1 MAIKSILSAY
11 SGDASKGSGL
21 RHALHLAKHHN
32 AWLTGVLRHSRSDL
46 ERTLRGAVPKN
57 FLKPFLEAEEVR
69 FAEIAERFR
78 TITAGS
84 GLEDRS
90 DFVELDAEKGL
101 TLSEFA
107 RSFDLI
113 VTGAHSHSENEA
125 HISAN
130 PDLIALRSGR
140 PVLVVPD
147 GYQAD
152 GLADHA
158 LVAWDGKRSSA
169 RALGD
174 AMIGLEE
181 KAKVTLLT
189 VGTQQAP
196 GTEYLLRNLERH
208 GIEANIVLKVR
219 QGSIAETILSTV
231 QDISAE
237 LVVMGAFEHSKFS
250 HDVFGGV
257 TTDIIGKADVPVFLS
272 H

>member
-1 MAIKSILSAY
+1 MSIKSILSAY

-21 RHALHLAKHHN
+21 RHALRLAKHHD
-32 AWLTGVLRHSRSDL
+32 AWLTGVLRHRQSNL
-46 ERTLRGAVPKN
+46 ERTLRGSVPKT
-57 FLKPFLEAEEVR
+57 FLKTFFEAEETR
-69 FAEIAERFR
+69 LNEIAERFR
-78 TITAGS
+78 TITIEAGY
-84 GLEDRS
+84 GDRS
-90 DFVELDAEKGL
+90 DFVDLDVEQGRS
-101 TLSEFA
+101 LSEFA
-107 RSFDLI
+107 RTFDLV
-113 VTGAHSHSENEA
+113 VTGVHSHSENEA
-125 HISAN
+125 HMSAN

-147 GYQAD
+147 AYEAE
-152 GLADHA
+152 GLTDHA

-174 AMIGLEE
+174 AMVGLED

-189 VGTQQAP
+189 VGSEKAP

-208 GIEANIVLKVR
+208 GIDATLVLKPR
-219 QGSIAETILSTV
+219 KGSIAETILSTA
-231 QDISAE
+231 QDVSAE

-257 TTDIIGKADVPVFLS
+257 TTDVIEKTDVPIFMS

>member
-1 MAIKSILSAY
+1 MSIKSILSAY

-21 RHALHLAKHHN
+21 RHALHLAKHHD
-32 AWLTGVLRHSRSDL
+32 AWLTGVLRHSQSDL
-46 ERTLRGAVPKN
+46 ERTLRGTVPTS
-57 FLKPFLEAEEVR
+57 FLKPFLEAEEAR

-78 TITAGS
+78 AITAEA

-90 DFVELDAEKGL
+90 DFVKLDAQKGL
-101 TLSEFA
+101 SLSEFA
-107 RSFDLI
+107 RSFDLV
-113 VTGAHSHSENEA
+113 VTGAHSYSENEA
-125 HISAN
+125 HMSAN

-147 GYQAD
+147 EYEAE

-169 RALGD
+169 RSLGD
-174 AMIGLEE
+174 AMIGLED
-181 KAKVTLLT
+181 KSKVTLLT
-189 VGTQQAP
+189 VGTQQVP

-208 GIEANIVLKVR
+208 GIDASFVLKSQ
-219 QGSIAETILSTV
+219 QGSIAETILSTA
-231 QDISAE
+231 QEISAQ

-250 HDVFGGV
+250 QDMFGGV
-257 TTDIIGKADVPVFLS
+257 TTDIIARADVPVFLS

>member
-1 MAIKSILSAY
+1 MSIKSILSAY

-21 RHALHLAKHHN
+21 RHALRLAKHHD
-32 AWLTGVLRHSRSDL
+32 AWLTGVLRHRQSNL
-46 ERTLRGAVPKN
+46 ERTLRGSVPKS
-57 FLKPFLEAEEVR
+57 FLKPFLEAEQAR
-69 FAEIAERFR
+69 FAEVADRFQS
-78 TITAGS
+78 ITRDAGFA
-84 GLEDRS
+84 DRS
-90 DFVELDAEKGL
+90 DFVDLNVDEGL
-101 TLSEFA
+101 SLSEFA
-107 RSFDLI
+107 RSFDLV
-113 VTGAHSHSENEA
+113 VTGVHSHTENEA
-125 HISAN
+125 HMSAN

-147 GYQAD
+147 GYEAE

-174 AMIGLEE
+174 AMVGLEN

-189 VGTQQAP
+189 VGSQKAP

-208 GIEANIVLKVR
+208 GIDARLALKPR
-219 QGSIAETILSTV
+219 KGAIAETILFTAQEV
-231 QDISAE
+231 SAG

-257 TTDIIGKADVPVFLS
+257 TTDVIEKTDVPVFMS

>member
-1 MAIKSILSAY
+1 MSIKSILSAY

-21 RHALHLAKHHN
+21 RHALRLAKHHD
-32 AWLTGVLRHSRSDL
+32 AWVTGVLRHSPSNL
-46 ERTLRGAVPKN
+46 EQTLRGSVPRS
-57 FLKPFLEAEEVR
+57 FLETFFEAEQAR

-78 TITAGS
+78 TMTAKA

-90 DFVELDAEKGL
+90 DFVDLNAEKGIS
-101 TLSEFA
+101 LSGFA
-107 RSFDLI
+107 RPFDLV
-113 VTGAHSHSENEA
+113 VTGVHSNRENEA
-125 HISAN
+125 HMSAN

-147 GYQAD
+147 EYDAD
-152 GLADHA
+152 GLAEHA

-174 AMIGLEE
+174 AMTGLED

-189 VGTQQAP
+189 VGSEQAP
-196 GTEYLLRNLERH
+196 GTDYLLRNLERH
-208 GIEANIVLKVR
+208 GIDANHILKPR
-219 QGSIAETILSTV
+219 QGSIADSILSAAQEV
-231 QDISAE
+231 SAK

-257 TTDIIGKADVPVFLS
+257 TTDVIRSSGVPVFLS